1 MALNANK
8 AGNNAGPKAP
18 ALDPDNYMARVVQVI
33 DLGVQNQRPFQGKEK
48 PPAHEIMLTYEL
60 VTEFMPGED
69 DEPDE
74 DKPRWVSERFPLHN
88 MKADRA
94 KSTKRYLAIDPKQK
108 FKGDFAALVGQPC
121 LVTIVNNER
130 DGRVYNNVGGISQ
143 PLKGIPVP
151 ELKNEPVVLDLDA
164 PDLDV
169 FLALPEWI
177 QKIIKEGLTYP
188 RSKLAYMLE
197 GDDAPQDGPEEVEV
211 DDDFPV

>member
-151 ELKNEPVVLDLDA
+151 ELKNEPVVFDRDD

-177 QKIIKEGLTYP
+177 QKIIKEGLDYP

-197 GDDAPQDGPEEVEV
+197 GDDVPQKEEQGDV